1 MGRKISL
8 PLDSDLVDKLTEA
21 FREEGSNPR
30 YAKEMAVKV
39 IALLESG
46 KNEAVCKNCKYWA
59 AYTLSNNRF
68 GECKN
73 KIFVNVPISAS
84 EHLLGDRVALFN
96 DISRTSVS
104 FGEDF
109 GCVHWERK
117 ENDERKEDVHK

>member
-8 PLDSDLVDKLTEA
+8 PLDSDFANKLTE
-21 FREEGSNPR
+21 FFIEQRCNNIF
-30 YAKEMAVKV
+30 AKEMAVKV

-59 AYTLSNNRF
+59 AYTISNNRF

-73 KIFVNVPISAS
+73 KIFVNVPIAAS